1 MQLGTLFAVLLGD
14 VFSGK
19 IIVLTGGG
27 VIKAGNEIKIEFLMW
42 PYLLTYLKIQRY
54 FQNKP
59 KFKGVYSQKNL
70 PNTVKDR
77 AYIVNLEEYKSLRT
91 HWKAL
96 YANGNSVTYFD
107 SFGVKRIPEKIKKF
121 FCSKYIKQI
130 SSEHKRLLYDKVWI
144 LLH

>member
-27 VIKAGNEIKIEFLMW
+27 VIKAGNEIKIEFLMR

-130 SSEHKRLLYDKVWI
+130 FSEHKRLLYDKVWI